1 MNRMIGVA
9 VVLMGLGFCHVV
21 WAQQTA
27 DASGTQVV
35 KPAIKTVNYTV
46 DSKRSRLVF
55 VAHQSTGDTEGV
67 FKSYS
72 VAFSHDEGSLNNA
85 KVRVKLVAKT
95 IDTDSSGRDKHLRS
109 KDFFD
114 VTRYPY
120 VTFKSTKVT
129 DLGKGRWKIDGLLTI
144 KQTVTRVSFPAKVS
158 FSNDKKTLSVKAKLV
173 VDRKKVGLTYKS
185 PWYTPSI
192 KNHVDIKM
200 ALVLNRS

>member
-1 MNRMIGVA
+1 MDRVFGTVGVM
-9 VVLMGLGFCHVV
+9 VVCVGFSYAAF
-21 WAQQTA
+21 AQ
-27 DASGTQVV
+27 DVPVASPESSPTPTP
-35 KPAIKTVNYTV
+35 KKLTYSV
-46 DSKRSRLVF
+46 DSKRSKLTF

-72 VAFSHDEGSLNNA
+72 VNFTHDEGSLNNA
-85 KVRVKLVAKT
+85 EVLVKLVAKT
-95 IDTDSSGRDKHLRS
+95 VDTGSSGRDKHLRN

-120 VTFKSTKVT
+120 VTFKSTKIT

-144 KQTVTRVSFPAKVS
+144 KKTVTRVSFPAKVS
-158 FSNDKKTLSVKAKLV
+158 FSNDKKTLRVKGKLI

-192 KNHVDIKM
+192 KNNVDIKM
-200 ALVLNRS
+200 DVVLTR